1 MRNRIL
7 RQFSFTAGVLL
18 LASFGHISVASTP
31 KATTTNTQTRSL
43 EEKVQHALRMLPY
56 YGVFDEIRFSV
67 DGDTV
72 TLAGAVLRPT
82 LKSDAQHAVTNVD
95 GVKTIIND
103 LEVLPLS
110 RADDALRLNLYR
122 AVYSQPGFE
131 KYAIQTAKP
140 IRIVVRN
147 GEVKLVG
154 VVGSQLDKTMA
165 GTAARNVPFAF
176 SVTNNLTIG

>member
-1 MRNRIL
+1 M
-7 RQFSFTAGVLL
+7 
-18 LASFGHISVASTP
+18 
-31 KATTTNTQTRSL
+31 QTRSL

-67 DGDTV
+67 EGDTV
-72 TLAGAVLRPT
+72 TLAGSVVRPT
-82 LKSDAQHAVTNVD
+82 LKSDAQYAVANVD
-95 GVKTIIND
+95 GVITIING
-103 LEVLPLS
+103 LEILPLS

-131 KYAIQTAKP
+131 KYAIQAAKP

-147 GEVKLVG
+147 GDVKLVG
-154 VVGSQLDKTMA
+154 VVGSQLDKAIA

-176 SVTNNLTIG
+176 SVTNDLIIG